1 MLNNNKIRSTIGL
14 SIGFDEQGNVTK
26 ALGFLCSALPGCTDE
41 EFDILS
47 RNSLKLISNNSESV
61 ENDSSV
67 NTTNTTTTTVGEN
80 EKIRYFDVEQ
90 FEDYQDFSLHYNS
103 AELVESLLNELG
115 QSLNV
120 IEPVLLYCSC
130 SQATALRTAR
140 MLSKSSNNNSS
151 SGSGQEEAVNKKDIE
166 VTCEWCG
173 KCYMVPP
180 ASADK

>member
-1 MLNNNKIRSTIGL
+1 
-14 SIGFDEQGNVTK
+14 
-26 ALGFLCSALPGCTDE
+26 
-41 EFDILS
+41 
-47 RNSLKLISNNSESV
+47 
-61 ENDSSV
+61 
-67 NTTNTTTTTVGEN
+67 
-80 EKIRYFDVEQ
+80 VEQ

-140 MLSKSSNNNSS
+140 MLSKSSNNNNSSSGGS
-151 SGSGQEEAVNKKDIE
+151 SGSGQEEAANKKDIE

-180 ASADK
+180 ASVDK